1 MKGRNF
7 NSNGDTLKN
16 DPQAKHTITP
26 KPDEKRSGNRK
37 VLKSQK
43 LNEAL
48 EKASKQKPPK
58 RLFGQLWWE
67 KELAVVFATTNVGK
81 TILGMQIAEA
91 LASGSNVFQEN
102 TVFENECEP
111 MKVLYLDYE
120 LSLSQIV
127 NRYTENGDNLYRF
140 DDNLIR
146 LEKNFEFEFK
156 KGDSVEEFISEDIQ
170 YYIEE
175 HKPQALVIDNL
186 SVLRSGTES
195 AKEALP
201 LMHMLNNL
209 KGKHGISIL
218 VVGHTPKKD
227 AFTPIN
233 ITHLQGSA
241 QISNA
246 LDGCFAIAMCK
257 DNERRYIIELK
268 QRNVAYLAHADNV
281 VVCEVRKDI
290 NFLQFHFIGFDY
302 ESNLL
307 KQLTKEEEEKMVNVI
322 MSERKKGT
330 PFEKIASL
338 VAPGKTKIR
347 EIYNENVDTW
357 EDPDQPAAADDA
369 AQTAQTAQTAHGVK
383 TNNNSSPAAPAA
395 PAAPA
400 DINSAAGQATQK
412 IPF

>member
-7 NSNGDTLKN
+7 NSNGNTLN
-16 DPQAKHTITP
+16 EAPTASQRTAKVQP
-26 KPDEKRSGNRK
+26 EKRTGNRK

-91 LASGSNVFQEN
+91 LASGSNVFQED
-102 TVFENECEP
+102 TVFENECDP

-127 NRYTENGDNLYRF
+127 NRYTEQSGENLYRF

-156 KGDSVEEFISEDIQ
+156 KGDSVEQFISEDIQ
-170 YYIEE
+170 SYIEE
-175 HKPQALVIDNL
+175 HKPKALIIDNL

-209 KGKHGISIL
+209 KGKHEISIL

-268 QRNVAYLAHADNV
+268 QRNVAYLAHAENV

-307 KQLTKEEEEKMVNVI
+307 NELDQKAKDLIVDSIMILKKQGKSDREIAHVVPYRKSKVN
-322 MSERKKGT
+322 
-330 PFEKIASL
+330 
-338 VAPGKTKIR
+338 
-347 EIYNENVDTW
+347 EIYNENKDTW
-357 EDPDQPAAADDA
+357 
-369 AQTAQTAQTAHGVK
+369 
-383 TNNNSSPAAPAA
+383 
-395 PAAPA
+395 
-400 DINSAAGQATQK
+400 TQK
-412 IPF
+412 DPVSNEDSQDNADNADNADKSKNLSMTSGVSTQSTVDGQSTDEMLF

>member
-7 NSNGDTLKN
+7 NSNGDTLK
-16 DPQAKHTITP
+16 DDLQAKLTIPP
-26 KPDEKRSGNRK
+26 KTDEKRSGNRK

-102 TVFENECEP
+102 TVFENECDP

-175 HKPQALVIDNL
+175 HKPQALIIDNL

-302 ESNLL
+302 ELNLL
-307 KQLTKEEEEKMVNVI
+307 KQLTKEEEEAIVDTI
-322 MSERKKGT
+322 MTLKKQ
-330 PFEKIASL
+330 
-338 VAPGKTKIR
+338 GKTFRQIANSVPHCKSKVN
-347 EIYNENVDTW
+347 EIYSENKDTW
-357 EDPDQPAAADDA
+357 TQKDLVSSEDSQDNADNADSA
-369 AQTAQTAQTAHGVK
+369 DKSKNLSMASGVS
-383 TNNNSSPAAPAA
+383 TQSTV
-395 PAAPA
+395 
-400 DINSAAGQATQK
+400 DGQSTDK

>member
-7 NSNGDTLKN
+7 NSNGDTLK
-16 DPQAKHTITP
+16 DDLQAKLTIPP

-91 LASGSNVFQEN
+91 LASGRNVFQEN
-102 TVFENECEP
+102 TVFENECNP

-175 HKPQALVIDNL
+175 HKPQALIIDNL

-302 ESNLL
+302 EFNLL
-307 KQLTKEEEEKMVNVI
+307 KQLTKDEEEKMVNEI

-330 PFEKIASL
+330 PFEKIAL
-338 VAPGKTKIR
+338 GVAVGKTKVR
-347 EIYNENVDTW
+347 EIYNENIATW
-357 EDPDQPAAADDA
+357 EDPDQAAAPDNA
-369 AQTAQTAQTAHGVK
+369 AQTAQTAHGVK
-383 TNNNSSPAAPAA
+383 TNNNSSPAAAA
-395 PAAPA
+395 AAAAPA
-400 DINSAAGQATQK
+400 DINSAAGQSTEK
-412 IPF
+412 IHF

>member
-1 MKGRNF
+1 MGKGRNW
-7 NSNGDTLKN
+7 NPEGDTLN
-16 DPQAKHTITP
+16 EAPTASQRTAKVQP
-26 KPDEKRSGNRK
+26 EKRTGNRK

-91 LASGSNVFQEN
+91 LASGSNVFQED
-102 TVFENECEP
+102 TVFENECDP

-127 NRYTENGDNLYRF
+127 NRYTELNGENLYRF

-156 KGDSVEEFISEDIQ
+156 KGDSVEQFISEDIQ
-170 YYIEE
+170 SYIEE
-175 HKPQALVIDNL
+175 HKPKALIIDNL

-209 KGKHGISIL
+209 KGKHEISIL

-268 QRNVAYLAHADNV
+268 QRNVAYLAHAENV

-307 KQLTKEEEEKMVNVI
+307 NELDQKAKDLIVDSIMILKKQGKSDREIAHVVPYRKSKVN
-322 MSERKKGT
+322 
-330 PFEKIASL
+330 
-338 VAPGKTKIR
+338 
-347 EIYNENVDTW
+347 EIYNENKDTW
-357 EDPDQPAAADDA
+357 
-369 AQTAQTAQTAHGVK
+369 
-383 TNNNSSPAAPAA
+383 
-395 PAAPA
+395 
-400 DINSAAGQATQK
+400 TQK
-412 IPF
+412 DPVSNEDSQDNADNADNADKSKNLSMTSGVSTQSTVDGQSTDEMLF

>member
-1 MKGRNF
+1 MGKGRNW
-7 NSNGDTLKN
+7 NPEGDTLN
-16 DPQAKHTITP
+16 EAPTASQRTAKVQP
-26 KPDEKRSGNRK
+26 EKRTGNRK

-91 LASGSNVFQEN
+91 LASGSNVFQED
-102 TVFENECEP
+102 TVFENECDP

-127 NRYTENGDNLYRF
+127 NRYTELNGENLYRF

-156 KGDSVEEFISEDIQ
+156 KGDSVEQFISEDIQ
-170 YYIEE
+170 SYIEE
-175 HKPQALVIDNL
+175 HKPKALIIDNL

-209 KGKHGISIL
+209 KGKHEISIL

-307 KQLTKEEEEKMVNVI
+307 NELDQKAKDLIVDSIMILKKQGKSDREIAHVVPYRKSKVN
-322 MSERKKGT
+322 
-330 PFEKIASL
+330 
-338 VAPGKTKIR
+338 
-347 EIYNENVDTW
+347 EIYNENKDTW
-357 EDPDQPAAADDA
+357 
-369 AQTAQTAQTAHGVK
+369 
-383 TNNNSSPAAPAA
+383 
-395 PAAPA
+395 
-400 DINSAAGQATQK
+400 TQK
-412 IPF
+412 DPVSNEDSQDNADNADNADKSKNLSMTSGVSTQSTVDGQSTDEMLF

>member
-1 MKGRNF
+1 MGKGRNW
-7 NSNGDTLKN
+7 NPEGDTLN
-16 DPQAKHTITP
+16 EAPTASQRTAKVQP
-26 KPDEKRSGNRK
+26 EKRTGNRK

-58 RLFGQLWWE
+58 KLFGQLWWE

-91 LASGSNVFQEN
+91 LASGSNVFQED
-102 TVFENECEP
+102 TVFENECDP

-127 NRYTENGDNLYRF
+127 NRYTELNGENLYRF

-156 KGDSVEEFISEDIQ
+156 KGDSVEQFISEDIQ
-170 YYIEE
+170 SYIEE
-175 HKPQALVIDNL
+175 HKPKALIIDNL

-209 KGKHGISIL
+209 KGKHEISIL

-307 KQLTKEEEEKMVNVI
+307 NELDQKAKDLIVDSIMILKKQGKSDREIAHVVPYRKSKVN
-322 MSERKKGT
+322 
-330 PFEKIASL
+330 
-338 VAPGKTKIR
+338 
-347 EIYNENVDTW
+347 EIYNENKDTW
-357 EDPDQPAAADDA
+357 
-369 AQTAQTAQTAHGVK
+369 
-383 TNNNSSPAAPAA
+383 
-395 PAAPA
+395 
-400 DINSAAGQATQK
+400 TQK
-412 IPF
+412 DPVSNEDSQDNADNADNADKSKNLSMTSGVSTQSTVDGQSTDEMLF

>member
-1 MKGRNF
+1 MGKGRNW
-7 NSNGDTLKN
+7 NPEGDTLN
-16 DPQAKHTITP
+16 EAPTASQRTAKVQP
-26 KPDEKRSGNRK
+26 EKRTGNRK

-91 LASGSNVFQEN
+91 LASGSNVFQED
-102 TVFENECEP
+102 TVFENECDP

-127 NRYTENGDNLYRF
+127 NRYTELNGENLYRF

-156 KGDSVEEFISEDIQ
+156 KGDSVEQFISEDIQ
-170 YYIEE
+170 SYIDE
-175 HKPQALVIDNL
+175 HKPKALIIDNL

-209 KGKHGISIL
+209 KGKHEISIL

-268 QRNVAYLAHADNV
+268 QRNVAYLAHAENV

-290 NFLQFHFIGFDY
+290 NFLQFHFTGFDY

-307 KQLTKEEEEKMVNVI
+307 NELDQKAKDLIVDSIMILKKQGKSDREIAHVVPYRKSKVN
-322 MSERKKGT
+322 
-330 PFEKIASL
+330 
-338 VAPGKTKIR
+338 
-347 EIYNENVDTW
+347 EIYNENKDTW
-357 EDPDQPAAADDA
+357 
-369 AQTAQTAQTAHGVK
+369 
-383 TNNNSSPAAPAA
+383 
-395 PAAPA
+395 
-400 DINSAAGQATQK
+400 TQK
-412 IPF
+412 EPVSNEDSQDNADNADNTDKSKNLSMTSGVSTQSTVDGQSTDEILF

>member
-7 NSNGDTLKN
+7 NKNGDTLKN

-26 KPDEKRSGNRK
+26 KPNEKRSGNRK

-102 TVFENECEP
+102 TVFENECDP

-127 NRYTENGDNLYRF
+127 NRYTELNGENLYRF

-170 YYIEE
+170 SYIEE
-175 HKPQALVIDNL
+175 HKPQALIIDNL

-281 VVCEVRKDI
+281 IVCDVRKDI

-302 ESNLL
+302 ELNLL
-307 KQLTKEEEEKMVNVI
+307 KQLTKEEEEAIV
-322 MSERKKGT
+322 
-330 PFEKIASL
+330 EKIMKL
-338 VAPGKTKIR
+338 KKQGKTFR
-347 EIYNENVDTW
+347 EIANDVPYRKSKVNKIYNENKDTW
-357 EDPDQPAAADDA
+357 TQKDPVSTADSQDNMDNMDNVDKPKNLSM
-369 AQTAQTAQTAHGVK
+369 T
-383 TNNNSSPAAPAA
+383 
-395 PAAPA
+395 
-400 DINSAAGQATQK
+400 SAVSTQSTVDGQSAEK

>member
-1 MKGRNF
+1 
-7 NSNGDTLKN
+7 
-16 DPQAKHTITP
+16 
-26 KPDEKRSGNRK
+26 
-37 VLKSQK
+37 
-43 LNEAL
+43 
-48 EKASKQKPPK
+48 
-58 RLFGQLWWE
+58 
-67 KELAVVFATTNVGK
+67 
-81 TILGMQIAEA
+81 
-91 LASGSNVFQEN
+91 
-102 TVFENECEP
+102 

-127 NRYTENGDNLYRF
+127 NRYTELNGENLYRF

-170 YYIEE
+170 SYIEE
-175 HKPQALVIDNL
+175 HKPQALIIDNL

-281 VVCEVRKDI
+281 IVCDVRKDI

-302 ESNLL
+302 ELNLL
-307 KQLTKEEEEKMVNVI
+307 KQLTKEEEEAIV
-322 MSERKKGT
+322 
-330 PFEKIASL
+330 EKIMKL
-338 VAPGKTKIR
+338 KKQGKTFR
-347 EIYNENVDTW
+347 EIANDVPYRKSKVNKIYNENKDTW
-357 EDPDQPAAADDA
+357 TQKDPVSTADSQDNMDNMDNVDKPKNLSM
-369 AQTAQTAQTAHGVK
+369 T
-383 TNNNSSPAAPAA
+383 
-395 PAAPA
+395 
-400 DINSAAGQATQK
+400 SAVSTQSTVDGQSAEK

>member
-7 NSNGDTLKN
+7 NKNGDTLKN

-26 KPDEKRSGNRK
+26 KPNEKRSGNRK

-102 TVFENECEP
+102 TVFENECDP

-127 NRYTENGDNLYRF
+127 NRYTELNGENLYRF

-170 YYIEE
+170 SYIEE
-175 HKPQALVIDNL
+175 HKPQALIIDNL

-281 VVCEVRKDI
+281 IVCDVRKDI

-302 ESNLL
+302 ELNLL
-307 KQLTKEEEEKMVNVI
+307 KQLTKEEEEAIV
-322 MSERKKGT
+322 
-330 PFEKIASL
+330 EKIMKL
-338 VAPGKTKIR
+338 KKQGKTFR
-347 EIYNENVDTW
+347 EIANDVPYRKSKVNKIYNENKDTW
-357 EDPDQPAAADDA
+357 
-369 AQTAQTAQTAHGVK
+369 
-383 TNNNSSPAAPAA
+383 
-395 PAAPA
+395 
-400 DINSAAGQATQK
+400 TQK
-412 IPF
+412 DPVSTADSQDNMDNMAAELIDD